1 MFSIKTFADVITV
14 AKTFG
19 RPALDHAI
27 AHSTLSQDANEVIFK
42 CISWAASQV
51 VSIENV
57 NDGNVEYSV
66 AATFQYEDIAG
77 KYITQLQDITIVR
90 QGFGAYSVSVQEA
103 MTKGYITAQT
113 LGSLINEIQ
122 RRNDAAK
129 DLAL

>member
-42 CISWAASQV
+42 CISWAASQI

-66 AATFQYEDIAG
+66 DATFRYEDAAG
-77 KYITQLQDITIVR
+77 KYITQLQDIRIIR
-90 QGFGAYSVSVQEA
+90 QGFGSYDVSVQEA
-103 MTKGYITAQT
+103 MVKGYITADT
-113 LGSLINEIQ
+113 LGRLLEEIR

-129 DLAL
+129 ALAL